1 MRKWT
6 ETEDKLIIECAAK
19 NRNHIRDG
27 FKRLAPIIDRS
38 NEAIVTRFY
47 NKLNKAKVK
56 LEYDVTAT
64 IPQL

>member
-6 ETEDKLIIECAAK
+6 DAEDKLIIECVEK

-27 FKRLAPIIDRS
+27 FKRLAPIIERS

-47 NKLNKAKVK
+47 NKLNKVK
-56 LEYDVTAT
+56 RIEHGSDNE
-64 IPQL
+64 

>member
-27 FKRLAPIIDRS
+27 FKRLAPVIDRS

-56 LEYDVTAT
+56 QQNDVAAT

>member
-6 ETEDKLIIECAAK
+6 DAEDKLIIECAAK

-27 FKRLAPIIDRS
+27 FKKLASVIDRS

-47 NKLNKAKVK
+47 NKLNKEKK
-56 LEYDVTAT
+56 E
-64 IPQL
+64 